1 MYVRYLMVF
10 EDTIYYILYIYIS
23 YIYIYKTQIKTN
35 TIRYLLYLK
44 FKNVELR
51 KAKNRIVITK
61 TWMRNGKMFK
71 GTKLGASM

>member
-1 MYVRYLMVF
+1 MYMRYLMVF
-10 EDTIYYILYIYIS
+10 EDTIYIS
-23 YIYIYKTQIKTN
+23 YIYIYIRYIYITQIKTN

-51 KAKNRIVITK
+51 KAKNRIVVTK

-71 GTKLGASM
+71 GTKLGASI